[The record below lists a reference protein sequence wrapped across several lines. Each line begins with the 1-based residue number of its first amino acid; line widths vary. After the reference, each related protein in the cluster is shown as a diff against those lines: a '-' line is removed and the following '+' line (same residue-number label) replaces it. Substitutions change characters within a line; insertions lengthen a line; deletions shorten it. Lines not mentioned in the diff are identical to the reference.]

1 MVDAEENV
9 ISASGSST
17 ADAENKA
24 QDPLLAATAAVAAA
38 DGHDEQS
45 KSVTDALSSMAVTTD
60 DGAASNDDS
69 IPPPPPEQ
77 QQQPPAIAQQLPIN
91 LPANLDELD
100 DEAAAALDNEFLSLL
115 PPCILPRIDKLKSLN
130 VKRDE
135 ILDEYR
141 VERAML
147 EKKFSAIMQPL
158 YEERKAVVIGEFDGA
173 IGEEAKKLK
182 VDVAE
187 EGVVEDVN
195 DEEDSAGGGGGQQD
209 VRGIPQFWACAMGHV
224 DVIAELITEADVD
237 CLDHLVDITCQD
249 FPDGLGFELH
259 FHFSPNNPFFKNT
272 TLSKRYEVPNL
283 LTEDEPILKN
293 VTGTTIQWKPDQCL
307 THREVTKKQRKKGG
321 PNAGQIRTLK
331 KKERVESF
339 FHFFTPPK
347 MPALMDVM
355 DEEEADAVEEA
366 FDHDYDVAQA
376 VRGHLIPK
384 AVLWFTGEA
393 MMIDDEG
400 FEEEMMLAQGGG
412 GAEGGPQQFEFNGGS
427 NGSNP
432 FPPPAAGEGENP
444 ECKQN

>member
-224 DVIAELITEADVD
+224 DVIAELITE
-237 CLDHLVDITCQD
+237 
-249 FPDGLGFELH
+249 G
-259 FHFSPNNPFFKNT
+259 
-272 TLSKRYEVPNL
+272 
-283 LTEDEPILKN
+283 
-293 VTGTTIQWKPDQCL
+293 
-307 THREVTKKQRKKGG
+307 
-321 PNAGQIRTLK
+321 
-331 KKERVESF
+331 
-339 FHFFTPPK
+339 
-347 MPALMDVM
+347 
-355 DEEEADAVEEA
+355 
-366 FDHDYDVAQA
+366 
-376 VRGHLIPK
+376 
-384 AVLWFTGEA
+384 
-393 MMIDDEG
+393 
-400 FEEEMMLAQGGG
+400 
-412 GAEGGPQQFEFNGGS
+412 
-427 NGSNP
+427 
-432 FPPPAAGEGENP
+432 
-444 ECKQN
+444 